1 MPPKM
6 NWRKVTILNPEHLLE
21 QSERLIQRGMAGA
34 PRQVDLRRAVSSAY
48 YSVFHATMTAA
59 ADNLM
64 GRTRRSSAQYAL
76 AYRSIDHKSLRDIC
90 EEIRRPTLRDR
101 YKPYEPAG
109 GFGIDI
115 RARPISSRS
124 PAEAARGRLRSCDTV
139 CLFRGSRIGKRGS
152 RRVDTPSE
160 RIGHASNRVPQPPC
174 LPTQIAS
181 GEQ

>member
-1 MPPKM
+1 MPLKM

-21 QSERLIQRGMAGA
+21 QSERLIQRGVAGA

-109 GFGIDI
+109 GFGNDI
-115 RARPISSRS
+115 RAFAQYLLGLQQKRHAADYDPAIRFASSEARAS
-124 PAEAARGRLRSCDTV
+124 VSAARGALIH
-139 CLFRGSRIGKRGS
+139 LQN
-152 RRVDTPSE
+152 
-160 RIGHASNRVPQPPC
+160 ASDMQRTAFLSLLVFPPR
-174 LPTQIAS
+174 
-181 GEQ
+181 